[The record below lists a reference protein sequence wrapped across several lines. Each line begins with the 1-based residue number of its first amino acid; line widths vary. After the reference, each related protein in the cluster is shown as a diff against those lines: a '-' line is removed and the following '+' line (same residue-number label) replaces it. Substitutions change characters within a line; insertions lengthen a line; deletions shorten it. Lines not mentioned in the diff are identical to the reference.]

1 MVYNTTAFPFA
12 EFGEEGKTRKVRL
25 VVSPETTGEK
35 RLSIVFTSVPAGAIS
50 EGHIHEDF
58 DEYIHFDI
66 GGKVSLDGKTF
77 DVPEHGLVHA
87 KAGVKH
93 ECVNTHTD
101 KTLNLFC
108 VFVPPLKPYGK
119 YPDLIKATQAYL
131 DGAKPNSK

>member
-1 MVYNTTAFPFA
+1 MVYNITDFPFA

-25 VVSPETTGEK
+25 VVSPETTGEE
-35 RLSIVFTSVPAGAIS
+35 RLSLVFTSVPAGAIS
-50 EGHIHEDF
+50 EGHVHEDF
-58 DEYIHFDI
+58 DEYIYFDI
-66 GGKVSLDGKTF
+66 GGKVILDGKTF

-93 ECVNTHTD
+93 ECVNTHPG

-119 YPDLIKATQAYL
+119 YTDLITATKTYL
-131 DGAKPNSK
+131 NGLKHD